1 MGGNWHEGEFSLI
14 KREGW
19 VWEDWTVQSQ
29 VWKNRNHLIL
39 TINFNSSQVIENL
52 AGKNTKKLKYMEN
65 KPLELSHNYLDASR
79 F

>member
-1 MGGNWHEGEFSLI
+1 M
-14 KREGW
+14 
-19 VWEDWTVQSQ
+19 QSQ